1 MISGRGIAPTRC
13 RATTDG
19 ASATSTSPARVVTNW
34 VLPGR
39 CRGTK
44 PKTRERLRSASGQ
57 KRLTMTEV
65 SSIVEVVSKRV
76 PWNKGK
82 IVGAKP
88 PLLISG
94 TGWMAGIGH
103 GQTHHSSGP
112 TSALGHS

>member
-1 MISGRGIAPTRC
+1 
-13 RATTDG
+13 
-19 ASATSTSPARVVTNW
+19 
-34 VLPGR
+34 
-39 CRGTK
+39 
-44 PKTRERLRSASGQ
+44 
-57 KRLTMTEV
+57 MTEV

-112 TSALGHS
+112 TSALGQKAKCSLRADVFRFGPNNGHRSIGSACPFGANRRH

>member
-1 MISGRGIAPTRC
+1 
-13 RATTDG
+13 
-19 ASATSTSPARVVTNW
+19 
-34 VLPGR
+34 
-39 CRGTK
+39 
-44 PKTRERLRSASGQ
+44 
-57 KRLTMTEV
+57 MTEV

-112 TSALGHS
+112 TSALGQNRKNSMRANVFRFAADSGHCATLLACPFRANKRHRSRMAAQSAGIVN

>member
-1 MISGRGIAPTRC
+1 
-13 RATTDG
+13 
-19 ASATSTSPARVVTNW
+19 
-34 VLPGR
+34 
-39 CRGTK
+39 
-44 PKTRERLRSASGQ
+44 
-57 KRLTMTEV
+57 MTEV

-103 GQTHHSSGP
+103 GQTHHSSATAACPFRANSGHPPDTRHSSDRQIRCTAVDRASQPDALDIAARHAELQKGLYGGP
-112 TSALGHS
+112 

>member
-1 MISGRGIAPTRC
+1 
-13 RATTDG
+13 
-19 ASATSTSPARVVTNW
+19 
-34 VLPGR
+34 
-39 CRGTK
+39 
-44 PKTRERLRSASGQ
+44 
-57 KRLTMTEV
+57 MTEV

-112 TSALGHS
+112 TSALGQKLKSSMRAHVFRFTPESGLKSDIAGGPKRAKGRHFEVAHRLPYF

>member
-1 MISGRGIAPTRC
+1 
-13 RATTDG
+13 
-19 ASATSTSPARVVTNW
+19 
-34 VLPGR
+34 
-39 CRGTK
+39 
-44 PKTRERLRSASGQ
+44 
-57 KRLTMTEV
+57 MTEV

-112 TSALGHS
+112 TSALGHSRPKWAFRVMSAFHPLATKVRTSRDVSNVPTADILMPLAASRQPDNTTGLP

>member
-1 MISGRGIAPTRC
+1 MGRALLPPHRPGWSPT
-13 RATTDG
+13 
-19 ASATSTSPARVVTNW
+19 

-44 PKTRERLRSASGQ
+44 PKTRERLRFASGQ

-112 TSALGHS
+112 TSALVLGIESS